1 MKMSRL
7 PSTTQQATPEAAE
20 RAALAQAGSVRRVEP
35 MEGVV
40 NERERS
46 LQQDMAE
53 VDPRAVGPYQGVE
66 RRRQQADQLAR
77 RLVDMGS
84 DAVQLLRFDT
94 RARRPGKIDEKA

>member
-7 PSTTQQATPEAAE
+7 PSTTQQASPEAAE
-20 RAALAQAGSVRRVEP
+20 RAALAQAGTVRRVEP

-46 LQQDMAE
+46 QQQDMAE

-77 RLVDMGS
+77 QIG
-84 DAVQLLRFDT
+84 
-94 RARRPGKIDEKA
+94 RAHV

>member
-53 VDPRAVGPYQGVE
+53 VDPRAVGPYQGGPACPTSG
-66 RRRQQADQLAR
+66 RY
-77 RLVDMGS
+77 GFGCH
-84 DAVQLLRFDT
+84 AVAALRHS
-94 RARRPGKIDEKA
+94 RPAPGQD

>member
-20 RAALAQAGSVRRVEP
+20 RAALVQAGSVRRVEP

-53 VDPRAVGPYQGVE
+53 VDPRAVGPLSG
-66 RRRQQADQLAR
+66 RRAKASAGGPACPTPGRH
-77 RLVDMGS
+77 GFECH
-84 DAVQLLRFDT
+84 AVAALRHS
-94 RARRPGKIDEKA
+94 RPASGQD

>member
-7 PSTTQQATPEAAE
+7 ASTTQQVTPEAVE
-20 RAALAQAGSVRRVEP
+20 RATLAQAGTVRRVEP
-35 MEGVV
+35 MEGVA

-53 VDPRAVGPYQGVE
+53 VDPRAIGPYQGIE

-77 RLVDMGS
+77 RLVGMGS
-84 DAVQLLRFDT
+84 SALQLLRFDT
-94 RARRPGKIDEKA
+94 RGKRPGKIDEKA